1 MDRPKVLQRISPGAW
16 TVAVFVAL
24 ALVVAATARADDKGT
39 ATAIVTSQLE
49 LLKKQAALN
58 KCLAAS
64 PKKNTPCI
72 RQKALSLANLAGR
85 QIRLIQAAMDGT
97 EKPCVRTVALQEI
110 AYLQIWRAGA
120 LALYRNERKKARRL
134 FLSSLKIETAQR
146 QLQPTCLTGVLTG
159 P

>member
-1 MDRPKVLQRISPGAW
+1 MDRPRILQRIVPGVW
-16 TVAVFVAL
+16 TVAVFVAV
-24 ALVVAATARADDKGT
+24 ALVGAATARADDKGA
-39 ATAIVTSQLE
+39 ATAVVTSQLE

-72 RQKALSLANLAGR
+72 RQKALSLATLAGR
-85 QIRLIQAAMDGT
+85 EVKLIKAAMDGT
-97 EKPCVRTVALQEI
+97 EKPCVQTVALQEI
-110 AYLQIWRAGA
+110 AYLQIWRSGA
-120 LALYRNERKKARRL
+120 LALYRNERKKARRI
-134 FLSSLKIETAQR
+134 FLSSLKLETAQR

>member
-1 MDRPKVLQRISPGAW
+1 MDRPRILQRIVPGVW
-16 TVAVFVAL
+16 IVVGFVAV
-24 ALVVAATARADDKGT
+24 ALVGAATARADDKGT

-72 RQKALSLANLAGR
+72 RRKALSLATLAGR
-85 QIRLIQAAMDGT
+85 QIKLIQAAMDGS
-97 EKPCVRTVALQEI
+97 EKPCVLTVAQQEI
-110 AYLQIWRAGA
+110 AYLRIWRNGA
-120 LALYRNERKKARRL
+120 LALYRNQRKKARRL
-134 FLSSLKIETAQR
+134 FLSSLNIETAQK

>member
-1 MDRPKVLQRISPGAW
+1 MDRPRILQRVSPWAW

-24 ALVVAATARADDKGT
+24 SLVGAATARADDKGA

-72 RQKALSLANLAGR
+72 RQKALALAMLAGR
-85 QIRLIQAAMDGT
+85 QIKLIQAAMDGT
-97 EKPCVRTVALQEI
+97 EKACVRTVAQLEI
-110 AYLQIWRAGA
+110 AYLRIWRNGA
-120 LALYRNERKKARRL
+120 LALYRNERKTARRL
-134 FLSSLKIETAQR
+134 FLSSAKIEATQR
-146 QLQPTCLTGVLTG
+146 QMQPTCLTEVLTG